1 MELHVCRQVLNIERQ
16 GIYSLVKN
24 LVRVIPGV
32 EIKVV
37 KEIIPPAA
45 YPSGVVA
52 LLGTTEK
59 GPTLE
64 PTHVSTWK
72 EFTENFGSGPNY
84 TMTEDAKRCFQNGV
98 FEVVVTRIIGAG
110 GKNAS
115 LTLKDNKKAATV
127 ELQAKSVGEVGNE
140 IKVKVEKGTTDKT
153 VKLLITD
160 GKIFEVF
167 DNLAMDR
174 KSERYL
180 VNYVNQNSELVTAED
195 LKSGTPSPDNN
206 PASGEDVLKGGK
218 EPGPPSIE
226 GFEAA
231 LEKLE
236 SEPDVD
242 MVLACDVADPAIH
255 AVVEAHCRNM
265 SEEAMGRIGIGT
277 VGKGEAIKDIV
288 KRTETLSSDRFV
300 LVAPYGNVG
309 AVAGLISRLSY
320 FESPT
325 FKPVSGISQLE
336 VRYTPS
342 QLRQLIKAGILA
354 MMAQRG
360 RGIIVVK
367 GITTSSEQ
375 ISVVRTVDHAVRS
388 VKATGDLFIGTLNSP
403 TGRSALK
410 EKLTELLIRMERE
423 GSIVPSADETEP
435 PFVLDVYSS
444 NLDFA
449 QGIVR
454 VDLAV
459 RPVRAIDYIYATITV
474 QA

>member
-1 MELHVCRQVLNIERQ
+1 VTTVARIL
-16 GIYSLVKN
+16 
-24 LVRVIPGV
+24 PGV

-37 KEIIPPAA
+37 KEIIPPPAF
-45 YPSGVVA
+45 PSGVVA
-52 LLGTTEK
+52 VMGTTEK
-59 GPTLE
+59 GPALE
-64 PTHVSTWK
+64 PTHVSTYK
-72 EFTENFGSGPNY
+72 EFTETFGSSPDY

-98 FEVVVTRIIGAG
+98 FEVVVTRIIGKDG
-110 GKNAS
+110 QNAT
-115 LTLKDNKKAATV
+115 LTLKDRKKVATV
-127 ELQAKSVGEVGNE
+127 ELQAKTVGKTGNE
-140 IKVKVEKGTTDKT
+140 IKVKVEKGTTENT
-153 VKLLITD
+153 VKMLLTD
-160 GKIFEVF
+160 GKTFETF
-167 DNLAMDR
+167 DNLAMDP

-180 VNYVNQNSELVTAED
+180 VSYMNQNSELITAVD
-195 LKSGTPSPDNN
+195 LKSATVFPDKN
-206 PASGEDVLKGGK
+206 PALIVDMLRGGK
-218 EPGPPSIE
+218 EPGPPTEE

-255 AVVEAHCRNM
+255 ALVEAHCKNM
-265 SEEAMGRIGIGT
+265 SGEAMGRIGIGT
-277 VGKGEAIKDIV
+277 VGKGEEIKDIIR
-288 KRTETLSSDRFV
+288 RTETLSSDRFV

-309 AVAGLISRLSY
+309 AVAGLISRQSY

-325 FKPVSGISQLE
+325 YKPTSGISKLE

-342 QLRQLIKAGILA
+342 QLRQLLKAGILPLQ
-354 MMAQRG
+354 AQRG

-375 ISVVRTVDHAVRS
+375 INVMRTVDHAVRS
-388 VKATGDLFIGTLNSP
+388 VKGTGDLFIGTLNNA

-423 GSIVPSADETEP
+423 GAIVPSADQTEP
-435 PFVLDVYSS
+435 AFVVDVYCSQ
-444 NLDFA
+444 LDFA

-459 RPVRAIDYIYATITV
+459 RPVRAIDYIYATIVV